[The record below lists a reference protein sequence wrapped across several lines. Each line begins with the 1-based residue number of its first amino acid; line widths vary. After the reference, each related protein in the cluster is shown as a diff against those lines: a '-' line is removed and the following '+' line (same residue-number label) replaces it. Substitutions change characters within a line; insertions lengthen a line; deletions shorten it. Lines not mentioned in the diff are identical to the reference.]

1 MLVNKDHHCVCDAGT
16 TDFWQLSAVDD
27 SSDPTGTSRKLL
39 AASGLALPDITSQP
53 ITTDPFLFS
62 PLMEEGYSMPQ
73 VTQMPYMHDLLSAR
87 SLQASS
93 DGELHSE
100 LIPIPHAVG
109 SVSGRSLQDSPTQPF
124 RNNIDFALHVVFYNE
139 NRESMLN
146 PDVIAEVKAVED
158 SIFNLPRYN
167 RLCLHSVAV
176 DDTGAF
182 ICRRPISYT
191 NVVYGRF
198 DNTGR
203 FIADGSAEVQQD
215 PVKSAQ
221 VCFALSVLMP
231 LSF

>member
-1 MLVNKDHHCVCDAGT
+1 MDINRVCDAGT
-16 TDFWQLSAVDD
+16 TDFWQLSAVAD

-39 AASGLALPDITSQP
+39 AASGLALPDISLQT
-53 ITTDPFLFS
+53 INTDPLLFS
-62 PLMEEGYSMPQ
+62 PLEEGYSMSQ
-73 VTQMPYMHDLLSAR
+73 VTHMPYMHDVLSAR
-87 SLQASS
+87 SVQESS

-100 LIPIPHAVG
+100 LTPIPHAVG
-109 SVSGRSLQDSPTQPF
+109 SVSGRSLKDSPTQPF

-158 SIFNLPRYN
+158 SIFNLPRYT

-221 VCFALSVLMP
+221 VCFALSLLMF
-231 LSF
+231 LSFWLGS